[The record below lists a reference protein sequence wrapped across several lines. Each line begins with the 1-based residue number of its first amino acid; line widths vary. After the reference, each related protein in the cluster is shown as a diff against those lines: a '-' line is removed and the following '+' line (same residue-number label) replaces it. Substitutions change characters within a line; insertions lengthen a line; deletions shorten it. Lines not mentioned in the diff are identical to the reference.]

1 MSTNSYSGSALVVTW
16 TQASGTNIISGDQTS
31 FDYTPSI
38 DLIDQTSGADT
49 NKKYLSSVKDG
60 SVSMTSYF
68 QSGTN
73 LRGTASWTTLTEGL
87 VGTLMWQPEG
97 TATTKPKY
105 TMPAI
110 SKGVGFSHP
119 YADKVTASLS
129 FQQNGT
135 RVEGTN

>member
-16 TQASGTNIISGDQTS
+16 FQGSGTNIISGDQTT

-38 DLIDQTSGADT
+38 DLIDQTSGADS
-49 NKKYLSSVKDG
+49 NKKYINGVKDG
-60 SVSMTSYF
+60 QVSMSSYF

-73 LRGTASWTTLTEGL
+73 LRGTATWATLTEGL
-87 VGTLMWQPEG
+87 AGTLMWQPEG

-105 TMPAI
+105 TIPAI

-119 YADKVTASLS
+119 YADKVTASIS